1 MQLLATIKHGL
12 KFFQGKVFMRIRII
26 AEEELTHKV
35 LAGFK
40 DDFAMS
46 GLGRSVDVL
55 LDEGVDALL
64 AISAIANL
72 DGMMMV
78 AQMDTGMLSGGIAV
92 DVEDSGMT

>member
-1 MQLLATIKHGL
+1 
-12 KFFQGKVFMRIRII
+12 MRIRII

-40 DDFAMS
+40 DDFSMS
-46 GLGRSVDVL
+46 GMGRSLDVL
-55 LDEGVDALL
+55 LDEGVNALL

-78 AQMDTGMLSGGIAV
+78 AEMDTSTLSGGIAV
-92 DVEDSGMT
+92 DVEDSGVTWCNAFGRPLIDLAH